1 MRIGCVAAEMT
12 PLAKVGGLG
21 DVVAALSAELVS
33 RGHEVTVLMPLY
45 GGMSLE
51 RVERLADEHIPIRF
65 DGVERQVPLR
75 RGRFGQVELVLLADP
90 LVKGRG
96 PYDYADPRDEA
107 YRYSLLCRVAADWL
121 APRCDLLQL
130 HDHHASL
137 VVPMLLDRPHRPA
150 TLLNIH
156 NVAFQGIHS
165 WEHLAAAGLPN
176 EAFTLLDWYGRGNSI
191 KAAIIGCDAAVA
203 VSPTYANEIRQT
215 DLGSGMQPFLAEKGS
230 RLTGILNGIDTQ
242 VWNPATDT
250 LLPARYGPEDMAG
263 KRRCR
268 SALLAE
274 MGLRSG
280 AERPLIG
287 IVSRLT
293 EQKGLDLLRPVMPE
307 VSAVADLVVLGSG
320 DARLEAAFRSEAGPH
335 VGVRIGFDDALAHRI
350 EAGSD
355 LFLMPSRFEPCG
367 LNQMISM
374 RYGTLPVVRRTGG
387 LADSVVDADDDP
399 ERGWGFVFD
408 RATPAALWGALFRG
422 LKAVRDGRAPLLARR
437 AMAVDVSWA
446 ASAARYE
453 SLMEDLVAA
462 RSPRPASPPAPRPAP
477 GSRPS
482 SRPGRAR
489 PS

>member
-21 DVVAALSAELVS
+21 DVVAALSAELAA

-51 RVERLADEHIPIRF
+51 RVELEADERALVRF
-65 DGVERQVPLR
+65 DGSTREVPLR
-75 RGRFGQVELVLLADP
+75 RGRFGRVELVLLADP
-90 LVKGRG
+90 LVGGRG

-130 HDHHASL
+130 HDHHAAL
-137 VVPMLLDRPHRPA
+137 VVSMLMDRPRPA
-150 TLLNIH
+150 TLLTIH

-165 WEHLAAAGLPN
+165 WEHLAAAGLP
-176 EAFTLLDWYGRGNSI
+176 AAAHPLLDWYGRGNAL
-191 KAAIIGCDAAVA
+191 KAAIIGADAVVA
-203 VSPTYANEIRQT
+203 VSPTYAQEIRET
-215 DLGSGMQPFLAEKGS
+215 ELGCGMQPFLVDKGS
-230 RLTGILNGIDTQ
+230 RLTGILNGIDTST
-242 VWNPATDT
+242 WNPATDP
-250 LLPARYGPEDMAG
+250 LLPARYGADDLTG

-268 SALLAE
+268 TALLSE
-274 MGLRSG
+274 MGLRTSPD
-280 AERPLIG
+280 RPLVG

-293 EQKGLDLLRPVMPE
+293 EQKGLDLLRPVLPE
-307 VSAVADLVVLGSG
+307 VSAVADLAVLGSG

-335 VGVRIGFDDALAHRI
+335 VGVRIGFDESLAHRI
-350 EAGSD
+350 EAGAD

-387 LADSVVDADDDP
+387 LADSVVDADADP
-399 ERGWGFVFD
+399 ERGWGFVFE
-408 RATPAALWGALFRG
+408 RPTPVALWGALFRG

-437 AMAVDVSWA
+437 AMAIDVSWS
-446 ASAARYE
+446 ASALRYE
-453 SLMEDLVAA
+453 ALMEEL
-462 RSPRPASPPAPRPAP
+462 ASERAPRPGP
-477 GSRPS
+477 GPT
-482 SRPGRAR
+482 
-489 PS
+489 